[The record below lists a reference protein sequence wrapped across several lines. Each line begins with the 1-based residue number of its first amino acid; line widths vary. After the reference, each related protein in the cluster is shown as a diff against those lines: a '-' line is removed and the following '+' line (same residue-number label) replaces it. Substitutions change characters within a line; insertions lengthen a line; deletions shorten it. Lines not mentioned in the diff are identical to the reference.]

1 MHAQRVFLKKP
12 KPNRHIEHPGEC
24 ILAAHRND
32 SADRGRYRSIYHR
45 PSLERL
51 SSTFSL
57 THFLRPRQ
65 MPSRNS
71 DSDYGVI
78 DGIAVAAGFGN
89 GVALLAVA
97 SGSGDSD
104 MVAVV
109 WGNDTG
115 DVVAGLED

>member
-1 MHAQRVFLKKP
+1 
-12 KPNRHIEHPGEC
+12 
-24 ILAAHRND
+24 
-32 SADRGRYRSIYHR
+32 
-45 PSLERL
+45 
-51 SSTFSL
+51 
-57 THFLRPRQ
+57 